1 MVGTEKKEPGWK
13 ERKIKNSQSKEEK
26 KKLSM
31 GGWCMGGRKNK
42 TEQG

>member
-1 MVGTEKKEPGWK
+1 MEREKNKKFAKQRG
-13 ERKIKNSQSKEEK
+13 K